1 MQINFPLNIVS
12 TLKLRALKNFQYL
25 EFLKIKVI
33 FNRINKLIFPYIR
46 VSTFYIEVTK
56 TRNKVY

>member
-33 FNRINKLIFPYIR
+33 FNRINKLIFFPCVR

-56 TRNKVY
+56 NKK

>member
-33 FNRINKLIFPYIR
+33 FNRINKLIFFPYIR

-56 TRNKVY
+56 NKK